1 MSTKFSASQIRDL
14 LKTRAHCLQAG
25 FPITHPLMGAL
36 NKLIGEYIARVGL
49 ATYLSEMLGPVAMV
63 SMDKCTLYDHTD
75 RPLELDL
82 KNYQQP
88 LQHFIK
94 EKFLLDN
101 LPSKVEVKKD
111 SPGQREVRYL

>member
-1 MSTKFSASQIRDL
+1 MSAKFSANQIRDL

-25 FPITHPLMGAL
+25 FPAAHPLIGTL
-36 NKLIGEYIARVGL
+36 NKLVGEYIARVGL

-63 SMDKCTLYDHTD
+63 SIDKCTLYDHTD

-94 EKFLLDN
+94 EQFLLDN

-111 SPGQREVRYL
+111 SQGQLEVRYL